1 MSAYKTLKGQS
12 IRQVAQDPTNPQL
25 GEIWYNTTIGALK
38 GYQSI
43 GGAWASGNNANNNVE
58 GPGSFGNKSSLVAV
72 GGYAPGGHTN
82 AVEEYDGTNWT
93 TATNYPS
100 TIYSGQ
106 GCGVIT
112 AGLVA
117 GGNQSGA
124 TYLSAAH
131 KYDGTNWTSAN
142 SISTARTG
150 TSSSVGTQTAGII
163 FGGYAGSP
171 LTAQNATEEF
181 DGTNWSNGGT
191 LSTARAYGGSGGTQ
205 TAALYFCGESINTG
219 PIPSRIPNTS
229 EEYNGSSWT
238 AGGTVP
244 ARFTRLNGGGTQDAC
259 FRIGGSTGSAAVATC
274 DLYNGTSWASA
285 PSLGSA
291 QNWGNSGGTGS
302 SSAIIGKGR
311 GSSGYTLVTQL
322 YTDPTFGV
330 KTLTTST

>member
-1 MSAYKTLKGQS
+1 MTTFTEIRGQLIKKVDS
-12 IRQVAQDPTNPQL
+12 DPTNPVV
-25 GEIWYNTTIGALK
+25 GEVWYNNTLGVLK
-38 GYQSI
+38 VYKNI
-43 GGAWASGNNANNNVE
+43 GGAWASGPNANNNVE

-82 AVEEYDGTNWT
+82 AVEEYDGSSWT

-100 TIYSGQ
+100 TNYSGQ
-106 GCGVIT
+106 GCGILT

-117 GGNQSGA
+117 GGNQTGA
-124 TYLSAAH
+124 TYLTAVH

-171 LTAQNATEEF
+171 ISAQNATEEF

-191 LSTARAYGGSGGTQ
+191 LTTARAYGGAGGTQ
-205 TAALYFCGESINTG
+205 TAALYFNGESINTG

-244 ARFTRLNGGGTQDAC
+244 DRFTRLNGAGTQDAC
-259 FRIGGSTGSAAVATC
+259 FRVGGSTGSAAVATC

-302 SSAIIGKGR
+302 TSAIIGKGR

-322 YTDPTFGV
+322 YTDPSFENRV
-330 KTLTTST
+330 VTTS